1 MPFYLHKTMK
11 KTKIGFLH
19 PGAMGISLAVSAQK
33 SGFEACW
40 ISDGRSP
47 ETRMRTKEHG
57 LTDLDTL
64 AHLTQTC
71 SALVSICPPH
81 AALDVAK
88 SIAALSYTGLYI
100 DANAIAPQTA
110 QHIQFTVEQ
119 GGARFVDGGVIGG
132 PAWESG
138 STWLHLSGK
147 DAEEAAS
154 FFASGA
160 LETNILSE
168 EIGQASA
175 LKMAFAAYSK
185 GTTALLAAILTTAEH
200 FNVRTALEEQWEKHD
215 PEFVEQAHNRTR
227 RVTAKAW
234 RFAGEMDEIAATFAD
249 TGLPNGFHE
258 AAGDIYR
265 RMADFKDAEEKPSL
279 EEVLKKLL
287 ANE

>member
-1 MPFYLHKTMK
+1 ME

-47 ETRMRTKEHG
+47 ATRERAEEHG
-57 LTDLDTL
+57 LTDLNSL

-81 AALDVAK
+81 AALDVAE
-88 SIAALSYTGLYI
+88 SVAALSYAGLYI

-110 QHIQFTVEQ
+110 EYIQFTVEQ

-132 PAWESG
+132 PAWEPG

-154 FFASGA
+154 FFAGGA
-160 LETNILSE
+160 LETNILSK

-175 LKMAFAAYSK
+175 LKMAYAAYSK
-185 GTTALLAAILTTAEH
+185 GTTALLAGILAMAEH
-200 FNVRTALEEQWEKHD
+200 FDVREQLEEQWEKYD
-215 PEFVEQAHNRTR
+215 PEFSAQAHNRTR

-234 RFAGEMDEIAATFAD
+234 RFAGEMDEIASTFWEA
-249 TGLPNGFHE
+249 GLPRGFHQ
-258 AAGDIYR
+258 AAAEIYR
-265 RMADFKDAEEKPSL
+265 RMADFKDAEEKPAL
-279 EEVLKKLL
+279 EDVLKQLL
-287 ANE
+287 DDGF

>member
-1 MPFYLHKTMK
+1 MN

-40 ISDGRSP
+40 MSDGRSP
-47 ETRMRTKEHG
+47 ETKMRAEEHG
-57 LTDLDTL
+57 LTDLTTL

-88 SIAALSYTGLYI
+88 SVAALSYAGLYI

-110 QHIQFTVEQ
+110 QHIQHTVEQ

-154 FFASGA
+154 FFAGGA
-160 LETNILSE
+160 LETNVLSS

-175 LKMAFAAYSK
+175 LKMAYAAYSK
-185 GTTALLAAILTTAEH
+185 GTTALLAGILAMAEH
-200 FNVRTALEEQWEKHD
+200 FDVREQLETQWEKYD
-215 PEFVEQAHNRTR
+215 PEFTAQAHNRTR

-234 RFAGEMDEIAATFAD
+234 RFAGEMNEIAATFAD
-249 TGLPNGFHE
+249 AGLPSGFHA
-258 AAGDIYR
+258 AAGEIYQ
-265 RMADFKDAEEKPSL
+265 RMASFKDSEEKPAL
-279 EEVLKKLL
+279 EEVLKQLL
-287 ANE
+287 ADE